1 MIKRI
6 FVTIL
11 VIGLTACHVGQLT
24 TLYTDKTSYEQ
35 DGIRYDAQ
43 NLPITGVYHKYS
55 KTMRLQEESHYV
67 DGKLDG
73 TCLIYNNSGKV
84 VLNAQYKKGKLH
96 GKTIS

>member
-67 DGKLDG
+67 DGKLD
-73 TCLIYNNSGKV
+73 TKKENYTAKQFHTTIPVTKKKYLIINLIN
-84 VLNAQYKKGKLH
+84 
-96 GKTIS
+96 